1 MSSDARDKQTLIDWG
16 VAAQP
21 LPGQAVSGDL
31 HLVQPFEHGVLLA
44 VVDGVGHGNEAT
56 AAAQA
61 AIAILEKHAPESVI
75 TLVERCHEALTKTR
89 GAVMTLASL
98 HTWEKTITWLGVGN
112 VEGRLLRGDSNAS
125 HPAES
130 VLLRS
135 GLVGFQLPA
144 LHASVLPVAPG
155 DLLIFATDGIHVGF
169 ADEVNLGDK
178 PQPIADHILSRH
190 FKGNDDALVLVARY
204 LGVRHE

>member
-1 MSSDARDKQTLIDWG
+1 MSSDACDKQTLIDWG

-31 HLVQPFEHGVLLA
+31 HLVQPFEQGVLLA
-44 VVDGVGHGNEAT
+44 VVDGVGHGDEAT

-61 AIAILEKHAPESVI
+61 AIAILEKHARESVI
-75 TLVERCHEALTKTR
+75 SLVEGCHEALTRTR
-89 GAVMTLASL
+89 GVVMTLASL
-98 HTWEKTITWLGVGN
+98 HTWERTITWLGVGN
-112 VEGRLLRGDSNAS
+112 VEGRLLRADPNAS
-125 HPAES
+125 HPSES

-135 GLVGFQLPA
+135 GLVGYQLPA

-155 DLLIFATDGIHVGF
+155 DLLIFATDGIHAGF
-169 ADEVNLGDK
+169 AGEVNLREK
-178 PQPIADHILSRH
+178 PQPIADRILSKH